1 MKYPKMT
8 IQNGF
13 IKINWPEIKYDPFQ
27 IKDDNTENTF
37 KEILSKS
44 NSISLKTWEKLN
56 GLEPKK

>member
-1 MKYPKMT
+1 MKITFQYYAFRP
-8 IQNGF
+8 
-13 IKINWPEIKYDPFQ
+13 IKWFEIKYDSFQ
-27 IKDDNTENTF
+27 IKDDSTENTF